1 MQNWKRALLYIKR
14 KKGKSL
20 MLFAIIW
27 VCLLSVLVAGAVRN
41 RTNEVTSQLKE
52 KLSGYFTIIPDL
64 DVEGAAEMLTD
75 DFCKDVLKDTN
86 IMAYNGI
93 EVYYM
98 CTPEL
103 LLTPGRFGAQGK
115 EDLAHV
121 ARFVGSTDTRYNE
134 QFYLGELELKEGEHI
149 RADDEGMALISENFA
164 KDNSLCVGDE
174 FDSLVTPGYQGRN
187 DEALGQTFTYKVK
200 GIYHIKNATKDSSSM
215 AECDIPENYIFIDAK
230 TGHSIVS
237 ILREDETDWYRYG
250 VNFYIRDSGNFKE
263 TVENLKESL
272 GLDEAYRIEEN
283 NGKYLKSSEPLEKVI
298 RMTGIFIITVLI
310 LSAAILCLILFM
322 WMKDR
327 KHEVG
332 IYLAAGLGKRDIL
345 VQLLIESMLLY
356 LAAFAAAMLCA
367 NVVMGGVGNLLF
379 AGDLMNMENS
389 VTMGIKGADV
399 LAAAAC
405 GCVIQLCAVLVS
417 FLTVA
422 RMGPKEILS
431 TNQ

>member
-1 MQNWKRALLYIKR
+1 
-14 KKGKSL
+14 
-20 MLFAIIW
+20 
-27 VCLLSVLVAGAVRN
+27 
-41 RTNEVTSQLKE
+41 
-52 KLSGYFTIIPDL
+52 
-64 DVEGAAEMLTD
+64 
-75 DFCKDVLKDTN
+75 
-86 IMAYNGI
+86 
-93 EVYYM
+93 
-98 CTPEL
+98 
-103 LLTPGRFGAQGK
+103 
-115 EDLAHV
+115 
-121 ARFVGSTDTRYNE
+121 
-134 QFYLGELELKEGEHI
+134 
-149 RADDEGMALISENFA
+149 
-164 KDNSLCVGDE
+164 
-174 FDSLVTPGYQGRN
+174 
-187 DEALGQTFTYKVK
+187 
-200 GIYHIKNATKDSSSM
+200 M

-230 TGHSIVS
+230 TSHSIVS
-237 ILREDETDWYRYG
+237 ILRDDETDWYRYG

-379 AGDLMNMENS
+379 AGDLMDMENS

-405 GCVIQLCAVLVS
+405 GCVIQLCAVSCIISDGSEDEPQRNLV
-417 FLTVA
+417 
-422 RMGPKEILS
+422 
-431 TNQ
+431 N